1 MSLQVTTQGCL
12 WEPQIPGSLVC
23 INVLVKKMCCVFPEY
38 CFSEIWRL
46 LRIFALHICIYTI
59 YSDVTADHHSWLK
72 ILVRKMLGCVFI
84 FFFHY
89 HRERKNRSQHVIPS
103 RGTWTNF
110 LPFILL
116 YFRSVH
122 LYWVRRTKER
132 RCWRRSDGVWSPE
145 ESTKRSRDRDMLEAV
160 NKWSPLSWFLLHS
173 GKQDFLVNN
182 VKYIEEI
189 AEGYIKSRRI
199 NLQPVIKLLG
209 VSCHQDA
216 NYTSVTPGQVH
227 QEK

>member
-84 FFFHY
+84 FFFTTIEKGKTGH
-89 HRERKNRSQHVIPS
+89 SMSSLQ
-103 RGTWTNF
+103 
-110 LPFILL
+110 
-116 YFRSVH
+116 
-122 LYWVRRTKER
+122 
-132 RCWRRSDGVWSPE
+132 GVP
-145 ESTKRSRDRDMLEAV
+145 
-160 NKWSPLSWFLLHS
+160 
-173 GKQDFLVNN
+173 GQ
-182 VKYIEEI
+182 I
-189 AEGYIKSRRI
+189 
-199 NLQPVIKLLG
+199 
-209 VSCHQDA
+209 SCHLFCCTFVLCICIGWEGPKREGAEDA
-216 NYTSVTPGQVH
+216 VTESEALRKAQREV
-227 QEK
+227 ETETCLKL